1 MGAAGGE
8 KWGRCG
14 LQSHSWA
21 GVCSLW
27 PSSRVGSQCC
37 SGSPCLRLPV
47 LLAKLED
54 AAFKPRLL
62 PPLGLLC
69 WLFFFYG
76 VGLFSN
82 EGVGDFYFLY

>member
-1 MGAAGGE
+1 MGQVWDAKPLLG
-8 KWGRCG
+8 W
-14 LQSHSWA
+14 
-21 GVCSLW
+21 VCSLW

-69 WLFFFYG
+69 WLFFFLRG
-76 VGLFSN
+76 RTVFQ
-82 EGVGDFYFLY
+82 